1 MQRMR
6 ILALATCYNR
16 YEKTHRSL
24 ESLIKGNPNINF
36 SFIIVDDGSTDGTKS
51 MLESFENVTIVEGSG
66 SLFYSGGMR
75 LAIAKAKTVEDRFDF
90 CMLFNDDVDFYPHA
104 IEKMVALTNN
114 ERRVIVGAT
123 CDSDGKLTYG
133 GVNKL
138 SKWIPKCEIVYSN
151 KEELITC
158 DTFNANCVIIEHDM
172 FLTLDNIDP
181 VYIHGMGDYDY
192 GFSATRKG
200 IKLYVSNFF
209 CGVCGE
215 TTEEGS
221 WRDSSLTRKERFAIK
236 NHAKGTPNKVWF
248 HYLLKNYNIL
258 TAVVYSIS
266 PYIRILLGK

>member
-1 MQRMR
+1 MQSIRV
-6 ILALATCYNR
+6 LALATCYNR
-16 YEKTHRSL
+16 CEQTYRSL
-24 ESLIKGNPNINF
+24 ESLIKGNPNIKF
-36 SFIIVDDGSTDGTKS
+36 SFIIVDDGSADGTKS
-51 MLESFENVTIVEGSG
+51 MLESFDNVTIVEGNG

-75 LAIAKAKTVEDRFDF
+75 LAIAKAKTVEDRYDF

-104 IEKMVALTNN
+104 IEKMVALTNS

-123 CDSDGKLTYG
+123 CDSNGKLTYA

-138 SKWIPKCEIVYSN
+138 SKWIPKCEIVYN
-151 KEELITC
+151 KERLITC
-158 DTFNANCVIIEHDM
+158 DTFNANCVIIEHNV

-236 NHAKGTPNKVWF
+236 NHAKGTPDKVWF

-258 TAVVYSIS
+258 TAIVYSIS